1 MSTPDEVDDIVDDV
15 NALLRMRVGDP
26 YRLEH
31 IKQAYIEN
39 KTIWESDNRYL
50 QKMKEKYLTKLNTE
64 EKIQVEE
71 IPEESED
78 NSEKIHCWKCGK
90 KCPLKANFCMSCG
103 AALFEVGNENPP
115 PTKPN
120 VGKVEIKR
128 SFNFKIPLMI
138 GIPVLVLAV
147 FAGAYSQGYFDNTFE
162 RNTVEPEPIVTTPPP
177 TTGETNSKCGKGTVY
192 DPETNACVLA
202 NSKCGTGT
210 IYDTETNSCILA

>member
-1 MSTPDEVDDIVDDV
+1 
-15 NALLRMRVGDP
+15 
-26 YRLEH
+26 
-31 IKQAYIEN
+31 
-39 KTIWESDNRYL
+39 
-50 QKMKEKYLTKLNTE
+50 
-64 EKIQVEE
+64 
-71 IPEESED
+71 
-78 NSEKIHCWKCGK
+78 
-90 KCPLKANFCMSCG
+90 MSCG

-115 PTKPN
+115 PAKPN

-210 IYDTETNSCILA
+210 IYDPETNACVLA